1 MPKVTEVKK
10 AYPIFKKDMK
20 KYQDRS
26 STRDEIRKLK
36 RKSTGEHSASKLNRF
51 CIGMFSKIGIIS
63 KRHILWTRGDAII
76 SGFHAYLKITIDYKL

>member
-51 CIGMFSKIGIIS
+51 CIGMFSKDGLYFTNRPI
-63 KRHILWTRGDAII
+63 DF
-76 SGFHAYLKITIDYKL
+76 GFSCIVENNHCWLRWIFF

>member
-51 CIGMFSKIGIIS
+51 CIGLFPKTCLQDGYFFTNKS
-63 KRHILWTRGDAII
+63 ILYQAIN
-76 SGFHAYLKITIDYKL
+76 T

>member
-26 STRDEIRKLK
+26 SSRDEVRKLK

-51 CIGMFSKIGIIS
+51 CIGMFFKDLFA
-63 KRHILWTRGDAII
+63 RF
-76 SGFHAYLKITIDYKL
+76 FHSLNDLFSSLGEIQ

>member
-51 CIGMFSKIGIIS
+51 CIGMFFK
-63 KRHILWTRGDAII
+63 T
-76 SGFHAYLKITIDYKL
+76 YLQDFSIH

>member
-26 STRDEIRKLK
+26 SSRDEIRKLK

-51 CIGMFSKIGIIS
+51 CIGMFSKD
-63 KRHILWTRGDAII
+63 RLYFTNRPT
-76 SGFHAYLKITIDYKL
+76 LKTIPP